1 MSSFFSSL
9 FGSNKNKKTKQNVS
23 IPKNEKKVEKPP
35 DNEDEE
41 IPVFSR
47 RISLSK
53 SGRMKEHKRRNVA
66 AVTDFP
72 IQNKD
77 KKTENDINSD
87 LPDSDIFD
95 THGIIEE
102 IKSSLEKEK
111 K

>member
-1 MSSFFSSL
+1 MSSFFSNL
-9 FGSNKNKKTKQNVS
+9 FGGNKNKKTKQNVS
-23 IPKNEKKVEKPP
+23 VPKNEKNVEKPP
-35 DNEDEE
+35 DNGDEE

-47 RISLSK
+47 KFSLSK

-66 AVTDFP
+66 VTDFP
-72 IQNKD
+72 IENKD
-77 KKTENDINSD
+77 KKTEDD